1 MKKDISILTKSMI
14 AHRGYHNIEE
24 GIPENSMKAFKRA
37 VENNL
42 IIELDVHVLK
52 DGEVV
57 VFHDANLKRMT
68 GIDKKIKDFNYND
81 IKEIKL
87 QGTNEKIPLLK
98 DVLNMVN
105 GRVPIIIE
113 LKYDVKCGRL
123 EEEVIKIIKNYNGE
137 YAVKSF
143 NPLSVNYF
151 RKKFP
156 EAIRGQLSSDFKTDK
171 MSKIKKLI
179 LSKMVFNFITK
190 PDFISFDIRAL
201 PNKKVQKIRKN
212 KLILGWT
219 IKNENDLEK
228 AKKYCDNYI
237 CENIDFDKYI
247 RK

>member
-1 MKKDISILTKSMI
+1 
-14 AHRGYHNIEE
+14 
-24 GIPENSMKAFKRA
+24 MKAFKRA

>member
-1 MKKDISILTKSMI
+1 MKKDISILTKSLI

>member
-52 DGEVV
+52 NGEVV

-68 GIDKKIKDFNYND
+68 GIDQKIKDFNYND

-228 AKKYCDNYI
+228 AKKYLLIFPAYKQAKHI
-237 CENIDFDKYI
+237 K
-247 RK
+247 